1 MNFAYPFSHSEG
13 IFLNVTG
20 MRNAYQGVIHSK
32 ISPTVMDFTGLQP
45 KEKIP
50 DRTRKIPPG

>member
-1 MNFAYPFSHSEG
+1 MNFANPFSHSEG

-20 MRNAYQGVIHSK
+20 MRNAFMGDIHSK
-32 ISPTVMDFTGLQP
+32 ISPAVMDFTGRQP

-50 DRTRKIPPG
+50 DRSGKIPSG